1 MTIKNNIGNNANPQV
16 YGETSFEMIDQLIE
30 DVPFKKGATFLDLG
44 SGVGQVVLQV
54 AASNI
59 CRICY
64 GIEQAA
70 TPCYYARVSSIS
82 CHSFR
87 FAFEWCLS
95 LHVDP
100 IWYNLSSG

>member
-1 MTIKNNIGNNANPQV
+1 
-16 YGETSFEMIDQLIE
+16 MIDQLIE

-70 TPCYYARVSSIS
+70 TPCYYAKVGSTSRHLLLLV
-82 CHSFR
+82 FVD
-87 FAFEWCLS
+87 CLS
-95 LHVDP
+95 LLDIHIKD
-100 IWYNLSSG
+100 NLS

>member
-1 MTIKNNIGNNANPQV
+1 M
-16 YGETSFEMIDQLIE
+16 YGETSFEMIDQLMD
-30 DVPFKKGATFLDLG
+30 DVPFKTGATFLDLG

-70 TPCYYARVSSIS
+70 TPCYYAKVGP
-82 CHSFR
+82 
-87 FAFEWCLS
+87 
-95 LHVDP
+95 DT
-100 IWYNLSSG
+100 

>member
-1 MTIKNNIGNNANPQV
+1 MHYNVKYVQV

-70 TPCYYARVSSIS
+70 TPCYYAKVCNSLMLL
-82 CHSFR
+82 C
-87 FAFEWCLS
+87 FERYLYM
-95 LHVDP
+95 VGRMKY
-100 IWYNLSSG
+100 IVESGDVFP